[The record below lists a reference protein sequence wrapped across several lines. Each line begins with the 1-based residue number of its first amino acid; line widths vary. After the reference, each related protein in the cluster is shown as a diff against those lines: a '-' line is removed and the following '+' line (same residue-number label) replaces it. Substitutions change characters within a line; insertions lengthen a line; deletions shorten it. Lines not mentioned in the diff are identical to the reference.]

1 MSRRRHWITRANA
14 LSFVRVIAAPLLAI
28 AIGRDAALVATLLFC
43 IAVASDLGDGWLARR
58 LGETSPL
65 GGFID
70 HAADALFVTAGT
82 AALACTGA
90 LPAPLPFLIAAA
102 FVQYTLDSRS
112 VATRGLRPSRLGRG
126 NGIAYYVIVAVPI
139 VRDALGLAWP
149 PAGVVTV
156 LGWLLVASTVAS
168 MVDRLR
174 LLLAR

>member
-1 MSRRRHWITRANA
+1 MSRRRQWVTRANA
-14 LSFVRVIAAPLLAI
+14 LSFVRVIAAPMLAI
-28 AIGRDAALVATLLFC
+28 AIGRDAAFAATLLFFV
-43 IAVASDLGDGWLARR
+43 AVASDLGDGWLARR

-90 LPAPLPFLIAAA
+90 LPVPLPFLIVAA
-102 FVQYTLDSRS
+102 FLQYALDSRS
-112 VATRGLRPSRLGRG
+112 VAKRGLRPSGLGRG

-156 LGWLLVASTVAS
+156 LGWLIVASTVAS